1 LPRKSEFLTLVSELL
16 STLGAV
22 RARSLF
28 GGHGLYVDDLFC
40 AIVMDDVLYFKV
52 DAHTRG
58 RFEAA
63 GCAPFKPFADRA
75 LMLQYCEAPAEIF
88 EDPAAFRQWAMLARD
103 AALRSAAVKTRGR
116 AKKSER

>member
-16 STLGAV
+16 STLGTV
-22 RARSLF
+22 RARSMF
-28 GGHGLYVDDLFC
+28 GGHGLYVNDLFC

-75 LMLQYCEAPAEIF
+75 LMLQYCEAPVEVF
-88 EDPAAFRQWAMLARD
+88 EDLAAFRLWATLGLE
-103 AALRSAAVKTRGR
+103 AALRSAAVKTRRR